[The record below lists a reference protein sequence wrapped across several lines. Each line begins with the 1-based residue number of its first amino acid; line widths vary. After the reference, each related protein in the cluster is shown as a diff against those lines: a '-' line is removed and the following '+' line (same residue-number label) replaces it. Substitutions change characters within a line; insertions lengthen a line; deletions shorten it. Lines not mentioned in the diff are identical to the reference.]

1 MSGKGCANSGA
12 LYSDPADLEALRGPE
27 KKDSDESPDLKPKP
41 RLRAV
46 DRQQLQMRTVEVEKL
61 VETDHPVRAIWEFVG
76 RLDLSKFLQGI
87 EAVEGVAGRAAL
99 DPRLLISLWVFAYSE
114 GVSSAREVSRLCEY
128 HPAFQWLTGMEEI
141 NHHTLS
147 SFRVG
152 HREDLDQLFAD
163 VLGVMSAE
171 GLITMQRVM
180 HDGTKVK
187 ANAGVDTYRKEEK
200 IRAHLELAQQQIKE
214 LGDPQ
219 TEEVS
224 QRVAKARERAVRE
237 RAERLEHA
245 LEELDKV
252 RANKTGTKAKEEA
265 RVSETDPEARMMKQS
280 NGGFAPSYNVQIS
293 TDAANGVIVGVE
305 VTQSGSDYG
314 ELVPAVESIQENMG
328 QVPAQIVVDG
338 GFVSR
343 ENVLAMAEKQV
354 DLIGPIP
361 TGSAQSAGQM
371 DRRGVDP
378 AFRPDAFQYCSEADT
393 VTCPG
398 GKTLAHE
405 STEAR
410 PGVLF
415 HTYRARHTDCE
426 ACPFRQKCCPQN
438 AAKGRSIVRS
448 INSSTVAAFIDKMQ
462 TEKARQIYK
471 QRGQVAEFP
480 NAWIKEKIG
489 LRQFRLRGRIKAWIE
504 STWACLTYNIQQ
516 WIRLRWRSEVSEA
529 TT

>member
-1 MSGKGCANSGA
+1 M
-12 LYSDPADLEALRGPE
+12 D
-27 KKDSDESPDLKPKP
+27 
-41 RLRAV
+41 
-46 DRQQLQMRTVEVEKL
+46 
-61 VETDHPVRAIWEFVG
+61 
-76 RLDLSKFLQGI
+76 
-87 EAVEGVAGRAAL
+87 
-99 DPRLLISLWVFAYSE
+99 
-114 GVSSAREVSRLCEY
+114 
-128 HPAFQWLTGMEEI
+128 EI

-147 SFRVG
+147 DFRVA
-152 HREDLDQLFAD
+152 HREALDELFAQ
-163 VLGVMSAE
+163 VLGVLSAE

-187 ANAGVDTYRKEEK
+187 ANAGVDTRRREEK
-200 IRAHLELAQQQIKE
+200 IRAHLELARQQIKE

-219 TEEVS
+219 AEEVS
-224 QRVAKARERAVRE
+224 RRVAKARERAVHE

-245 LEELDKV
+245 LEELEKV
-252 RANKTGTKAKEEA
+252 QAGKTGTKAKEEA

-314 ELVPAVESIQENMG
+314 ELIPAVESIKENMG
-328 QVPAQIVVDG
+328 QVPAQMVVDG

-343 ENVLAMAEKQV
+343 ENILAMAEKEI

-371 DRRGVDP
+371 DRRGVAP
-378 AFRPDAFQYCSEADT
+378 AFRPDAFQYCSSADT
-393 VTCPG
+393 YTCPG
-398 GKTLAHE
+398 QKTLAHE

-410 PGVLF
+410 PGVLI
-415 HTYRARHTDCE
+415 HTYRARHADCE
-426 ACPFRQKCCPQN
+426 ACPFREKCCPHN

-448 INSSTVAAFIDKMQ
+448 VNNPLVAAFIDKMQ
-462 TEKARQIYK
+462 TDKAKQIYK

-489 LRQFRLRGRIKAWIE
+489 LRQFRLRGRTKAWIE
-504 STWACLTYNIQQ
+504 SAWACLTYNIQQ
-516 WIRLRWRSEVSEA
+516 WIRLRWRIEVSEA